1 MAKKK
6 ITLYIEDTD
15 IKLLVTKGKQ
25 VDKWASLLLEPSLV
39 RDGVIVDEDQVA
51 ESIKTLLKL
60 GGVKTKKVS
69 VGLSGLN
76 SIFRII
82 TLPELSQSLLP
93 EAILNEAR
101 RVIPVPL
108 EQVYLSYQQI
118 QSSKGE
124 TRLFL
129 VAYPRNSTD
138 VLIKTINKAGIKP
151 DIMDLA
157 PLALARC
164 ANEPRAII
172 INSWLTYLDVIIMTD
187 RLPQVI
193 RSLSLPT
200 EAVAI
205 EEKLPFIAEE
215 LARTIAFYNSSNPAN
230 QLESTVPVF
239 VCGDLAESPDNWQ
252 SLVGKSG
259 YPVSTLAPP
268 VQYPETFSPCKFMV
282 NIGLALKDQL
292 PREEDSYYSIVDFN
306 ALPGAYQPVAINIA
320 RVIIPVAVVIG
331 IGALAYGG
339 LLVKEIYDDTAR
351 INDQMEKLN
360 VEIEMLRLQIS
371 STKDDIAE
379 LDEAMVPYPEQVAQ
393 IESQIESLEAVD
405 AKFSS
410 MLGGLSEG
418 LVETDADLKE
428 AVDLLPVTI
437 ILHNVTYKGDSMLI
451 SGIAPDEGDIL
462 GYARALRSS
471 ERFNEVTILVIKEIF
486 IQEYEEEIKMFDF
499 NFLLK

>member
-1 MAKKK
+1 MAKK

-60 GGVKTKKVS
+60 GGIKTKKISVS
-69 VGLSGLN
+69 ISGLN

-108 EQVYLSYQQI
+108 EQVYISYQQI

-138 VLIKTINKAGIKP
+138 VLIKTLNKAGIKP

-172 INSWLTYLDVIIMTD
+172 INSWLTYLDVIIMAD

-200 EAVAI
+200 EAI
-205 EEKLPFIAEE
+205 DIKEKLPFIAEE
-215 LARTIAFYNSSNPAN
+215 LARTVAFYNSSNPAN
-230 QLESTVPVF
+230 QLESAVPVF
-239 VCGDLAESPDNWQ
+239 VCGDLVEAPDDWQ
-252 SLVGKSG
+252 SLVGQSG
-259 YPVSTLAPP
+259 YPVSALAPP
-268 VQYPETFSPCKFMV
+268 VEYPETFSPCKFMV

-292 PREEDSYYSIVDFN
+292 PKGEESYYSIVDLN
-306 ALPGAYQPVAINIA
+306 ALPSAYQLVAINIA
-320 RVIIPVAVVIG
+320 RVITPVAIVIG

-351 INDQMEKLN
+351 INDQVEELN
-360 VEIEMLRLQIS
+360 IETDLLHLQNS
-371 STKDDIAE
+371 SIRDDIAN
-379 LDEAMVPYPEQVAQ
+379 LDAAILPYPEQVVQ

-410 MLGGLSEG
+410 MLDGLNEE
-418 LVETDADLKE
+418 LLETDADLKE
-428 AVDLLPVTI
+428 AVDLLPVTVMLYDI
-437 ILHNVTYKGDSMLI
+437 QYGIDSILI
-451 SGIAPDEGDIL
+451 SGIGPHEDDIL

-471 ERFNEVTILVIKEIF
+471 ERFNEVTVLSIKEILM
-486 IQEYEEEIKMFDF
+486 QEHEEENRMFDF
-499 NFLLK
+499 IFLLK

>member
-1 MAKKK
+1 MAKK

-60 GGVKTKKVS
+60 GEVKTKKVS
-69 VGLSGLN
+69 IGLSGLN

-108 EQVYLSYQQI
+108 EQVYLSYQRI
-118 QSSKGE
+118 QSSAGE

-129 VAYPRNSTD
+129 VAHPRNSTD
-138 VLIKTINKAGIKP
+138 VLIRTLDKAGIKP
-151 DIMDLA
+151 EIMDLA

-164 ANEPRAII
+164 TNEPKAII

-200 EAVAI
+200 ESADI

-215 LARTIAFYNSSNPAN
+215 LARTIAFYNSSNPTN
-230 QLESTVPVF
+230 QLDSTVPVF
-239 VCGDLAESPDNWQ
+239 VCGDLAEAQDKWEV
-252 SLVGKSG
+252 LVGKSG
-259 YPVSTLAPP
+259 YPVSTLIPP
-268 VQYPETFSPCKFMV
+268 IQYPETFSPCKFMV

-292 PREEDSYYSIVDFN
+292 PKGEDNYYSIVDFN
-306 ALPGAYQPVAINIA
+306 ALPEAYRPVAINLA
-320 RVIIPVAVVIG
+320 RIITPVAIVIG

-339 LLVKEIYDDTAR
+339 LLIREIYNDTAN
-351 INDQMEKLN
+351 INDQTEKLS
-360 VEIEMLRLQIS
+360 IESDIKRLQNS
-371 STKDDIAE
+371 SIRDDIAKQE
-379 LDEAMVPYPEQVAQ
+379 EAIAPFLEQAAQ
-393 IESQIESLEAVD
+393 IEAQIESLEIING
-405 AKFSS
+405 KFSS
-410 MLGGLSEG
+410 MISGLSEG
-418 LVETDADLKE
+418 LIATDADLKE
-428 AVDLLPVTI
+428 VVDLLPVTI
-437 ILHNVTYKGDSMLI
+437 ILHNANYEGNSVSI
-451 SGIAPDEGDIL
+451 SGIAPNEDDIL

-471 ERFNEVTILVIKEIF
+471 ERFNDVLIVSIKEIYK
-486 IQEYEEEIKMFDF
+486 QEYGEEIKMFDF